1 MPGVCLHFM
10 PLIPSEAA
18 RSPPPGSP
26 RPHELRCRSSQSSP
40 PPSSSGGAE
49 WLGLASGCPRRTLQ
63 CSLPIPA
70 CCHELFVWP
79 QLPDEAGTGRAAGT
93 HPPSPYRYIG
103 QHGSVCVCV
112 CVWEGGKRLA
122 CVAGWESAAPA
133 AISGTQLLG
142 GHWES
147 HHGWSPPRGCSL
159 PPQLRDVSAPQAAG
173 TPLSPFIGGWQ
184 AAAVPSPLLGGP
196 RGAGGP
202 RPPHLTASPRQN
214 SRCAM
219 DSMFEDDISIL
230 TPEALG
236 PDEDWLDSPNTDL
249 SGEMCSASHF
259 ALITAYDDIKNRLSG
274 LEREN
279 STLKRRLKMYEV
291 KVRASG

>member
-49 WLGLASGCPRRTLQ
+49 WPGLASGCPRRTLQ
-63 CSLPIPA
+63 RSLPIPA

-112 CVWEGGKRLA
+112 CVG
-122 CVAGWESAAPA
+122 GWEAARVRRRVGVGGTGRYFWHSAPWGA
-133 AISGTQLLG
+133 LG
-142 GHWES
+142 KS
-147 HHGWSPPRGCSL
+147 PRSVSPPRGCSL
-159 PPQLRDVSAPQAAG
+159 PPQLRNVSAPQAAG

-291 KVRASG
+291 KVRALG